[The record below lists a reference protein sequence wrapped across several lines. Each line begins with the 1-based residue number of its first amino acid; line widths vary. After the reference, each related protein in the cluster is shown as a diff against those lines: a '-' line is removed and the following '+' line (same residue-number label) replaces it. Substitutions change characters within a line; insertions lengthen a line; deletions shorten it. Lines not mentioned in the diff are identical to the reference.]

1 MPELTREEVDVTAA
15 LRNILDSYPA
25 GSATL
30 REILQNTDDAGAKKQ
45 VLEPVSHSYRF
56 SDARSLDLYSGHSQ
70 VRLDFTRR

>member
-45 VLEPVSHSYRF
+45 VHGPVFHSHRC
-56 SDARSLDLYSGHSQ
+56 SDAGSLDLYSGYSH
-70 VRLDFTRR
+70 VRLDFTRL